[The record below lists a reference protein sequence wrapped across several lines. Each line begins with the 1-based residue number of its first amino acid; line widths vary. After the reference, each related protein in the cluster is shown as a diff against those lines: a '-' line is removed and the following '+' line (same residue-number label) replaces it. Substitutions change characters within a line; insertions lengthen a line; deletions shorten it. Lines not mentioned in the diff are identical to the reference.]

1 MYRTKLFALLV
12 FLFGALSMC
21 CGASLYP
28 KSLTTQRG
36 SVSDT
41 SLSALQTKDLSGN
54 QDSWNKYVEFYGSR
68 QAYTGI
74 FSFDASSVDAA
85 SVSAF
90 GLNVNFRGP
99 KKSEQVWEFEWL
111 EPASN
116 TWVAAGDNADAADW
130 KWTTLSLNGNG
141 AFSSLVSNGQVQLR
155 FSSKTSTDDC
165 DLDFLELALTTS
177 ASATG
182 AATAAPTVAATAAP
196 TEQPTAAPTTAP
208 TTKPTS
214 APTTRPTSAPA
225 TEAPTTAPTTK
236 PTSAPTTRPTSAP
249 ATTAPTAA
257 PTTKPT
263 SAPTTAPTSKPTTK
277 PTTAPTTAPTTKP
290 TTAPTTKPTSA
301 PTTAPTT
308 KPTTAP
314 TTAPSAGGRVCPA
327 GTHYQPGPGTTWQWQ
342 LSGTIDQSFNVQV
355 YDIDMF
361 DSSTTLITQLHN
373 AGRAVICY
381 IDTAYEPGRPDSSQF
396 TAAVLGNGIDGWP
409 GQKWVDIRSTVVRNI
424 MSNRIAQAA
433 SKGCDAVEMDDVDS
447 YTNNPGFPLTAADQ
461 LDFNSFLATTAHA
474 NGLGIG
480 LKNDLDQVSSLASKF
495 DFAINEQCFEYDEC
509 DSLTTFISQG
519 KAVFGVEYDLTTSQ
533 FCSKAN
539 ADQFSWL
546 KKDLDLD
553 ASMTQ
558 CCTTCSGTHTCV
570 ANTAARSVHEEQ
582 EQALIDEVLAA
593 EEVAQVEEVE
603 MNSSGAKVSAFA
615 SVVVIATLF
624 VALF

>member
-225 TEAPTTAPTTK
+225 TEA
-236 PTSAPTTRPTSAP
+236 
-249 ATTAPTAA
+249 
-257 PTTKPT
+257 
-263 SAPTTAPTSKPTTK
+263 
-277 PTTAPTTAPTTKP
+277 P

>member
-1 MYRTKLFALLV
+1 MYLTKLFALLV
-12 FLFGALSMC
+12 FLFGTLSMC
-21 CGASLYP
+21 HGASLYP

-41 SLSALQTKDLSGN
+41 AVSALQTKDQSGN
-54 QDSWNKYVEFYGSR
+54 QDTWNKYVEFYGSR

-99 KKSEQVWEFEWL
+99 KKSEQEWAFEWL

-116 TWVAAGDNADAADW
+116 TWIAGGDNADAADW
-130 KWTTLSLNGNG
+130 KWSSLSLNGNG

-177 ASATG
+177 APSTSG
-182 AATAAPTVAATAAP
+182 AATAAPTTRP
-196 TEQPTAAPTTAP
+196 TEQPTTAPTTAPTEAP

-214 APTTRPTSAPA
+214 APTTRPTSAP
-225 TEAPTTAPTTK
+225 TEAPTTRPTAAPTTK

-249 ATTAPTAA
+249 TTKPTTAPTA
-257 PTTKPT
+257 
-263 SAPTTAPTSKPTTK
+263 APTTAPTSKPTTK
-277 PTTAPTTAPTTKP
+277 PTTAPTTAPTTRP

-327 GTHYQPGPGTTWQWQ
+327 GSHYQPGPGTTWQWQ

-396 TAAVLGNGIDGWP
+396 TAAVLGSGIDGWP

-433 SKGCDAVEMDDVDS
+433 AKGCDAVEMDDVDS

-461 LDFNSFLATTAHA
+461 ISFNSFLATTAHA

-480 LKNDLDQVSSLASKF
+480 LKNDLDQVSALASQF
-495 DFAINEQCFEYDEC
+495 DFAINEQCFQYSEC
-509 DSLTTFISQG
+509 DSLSTFINQG
-519 KAVFGVEYDLTTSQ
+519 KAVFGVEYDLATSQ
-533 FCSKAN
+533 FCTQAN
-539 ADQFSWL
+539 ADKFSWL

-553 ASMTQ
+553 AQMTQ

-570 ANTAARSVHEEQ
+570 ASTSARSVQEEQ
-582 EQALIDEVLAA
+582 EQALIDEVLASP
-593 EEVAQVEEVE
+593 EEVAEVETVE